1 MNIMKTKI
9 ISLVAILAMSF
20 ALHAQVDRTK
30 KPTPGPAPQVKFGKA
45 DKFTLKNGLTV
56 IMVEN
61 HKLPRASATLTIDN
75 KPVFE
80 GDKAGV
86 SSMMG
91 SLLGRGTPSITKDAF
106 NERVDFL
113 GANVGFG
120 SSSAFASSLSRYFE
134 EVLGLMADGVKNSQF
149 TQEEFDKEQKITL
162 DGIKSSEKSVT
173 AAARRVED
181 LLTYGENH
189 PFGEYVSKESV
200 NNITLADVKA
210 NYNTYYKPNN
220 AYLIIQGDFN
230 SKKMKKLVK
239 GMFGDWE
246 AGNIPASTFP
256 KPTNVETTEINFI
269 NMPNAVQSEIAII
282 NNIDLKLGDKDYYA
296 ALLANRILGGG
307 GTARL
312 YSNLREDKGY
322 TYGSYSSVRQSRNA
336 ATFRATA
343 SVRNMVTDSSVVE
356 MMKEINMIRYQ
367 KITEAELK
375 NAKAQYIGSFVINV
389 QQPATVARYALNKEL
404 YNLPKNYYE
413 TYLEKINAVTID
425 DVQNAAIKYFKGD
438 KARIVITGKGIDVLK
453 NLEKNEVYNIKYFD
467 KYGNPTEKPEMT
479 LPIPAGMTADKVV
492 DSYVK
497 AIGGTDKVSAVKTLL
512 MAYDATIQGTPLVL
526 TTKVAAPNKE
536 TFSISVQGQVFQKRS
551 FNGTTGYSEAQ
562 GAKRDMTAEE
572 LAAAK
577 AKTMPFADMAYKSG
591 KLDRIEP
598 LDGKNAY
605 VIISGDT
612 EIFYD
617 VVSGLKIQS
626 VRIAKGPDGTE
637 TRIPTLF
644 SDYKEVNGILFP
656 HKRDQI
662 TPQFTLNFVLKEVK
676 VNEGVEDKDFD

>member
-9 ISLVAILAMSF
+9 VSLVAILAMSF

-45 DKFTLKNGLTV
+45 DKFQLKNGLTV

-86 SSMMG
+86 SNMMG

-181 LLTYGENH
+181 LLTYGANH
-189 PFGEYVSKESV
+189 PFGEYVSNKSV

-210 NYNTYYKPNN
+210 NYNTYYRPNN
-220 AYLIIQGDFN
+220 AYLIIQGDIN
-230 SKKMKKLVK
+230 PKKMKKLIK
-239 GMFGDWE
+239 RLFSNWE
-246 AGNIPASTFP
+246 AKSIPTSDIQ
-256 KPTNVETTEINFI
+256 KPTNVEATEINFI

-282 NNIDLKLGDKDYYA
+282 NNIDLKLGDEDYYA

-356 MMKEINMIRYQ
+356 MMKEINKIRYQ
-367 KITEAELK
+367 KITAAELK

-404 YNLPKNYYE
+404 YNLPKDYYE
-413 TYLEKINAVTID
+413 TYLKKINAVTID

-453 NLEKNEVYNIKYFD
+453 NLEKNELYKIKYFD
-467 KYGNPTEKPEMT
+467 KYGNATEKPEMT
-479 LPIPAGMTADKVV
+479 LPIPAGVTATTVIDN
-492 DSYVK
+492 YIK
-497 AIGGTDKVSAVKTLL
+497 AIGGKEKVEAVKTVV
-512 MAYDATIQGTPLVL
+512 MTFNATIQGTPIVL
-526 TTKVAAPNKE
+526 TTKAAAPNKE
-536 TFSISVQGQVFQKRS
+536 AMAITVQGQAFQRRV
-551 FNGTTGYSEAQ
+551 FNGTTGYNETRGTKQEMQ
-562 GAKRDMTAEE
+562 GEE
-572 LAAAK
+572 LAIAK
-577 AKTMPFADMAYKSG
+577 AKSLPFTDMSYKSG

-605 VIISGDT
+605 VIISGNT
-612 EIFYD
+612 EAYYD
-617 VVSGLKIQS
+617 VTSGLKVQT
-626 VRIAKGPDGTE
+626 VRVSKGPDGKE
-637 TRIPTLF
+637 VRVPTLF

-656 HKRDQI
+656 HKTDQV
-662 TPQFTLNFVLKEVK
+662 TPQFTLNFVLESVK
-676 VNEGVEDKDFD
+676 INEGVEDKDFE